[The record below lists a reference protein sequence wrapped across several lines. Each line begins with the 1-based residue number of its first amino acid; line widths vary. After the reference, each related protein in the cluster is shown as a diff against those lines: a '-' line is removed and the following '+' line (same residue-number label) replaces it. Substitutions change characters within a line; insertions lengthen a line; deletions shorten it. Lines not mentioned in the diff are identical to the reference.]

1 MSQAAWSWRSLV
13 ILADEGSSSS
23 WYGLARCSNHWRL
36 RGYAAGVGERGCA
49 CAAWRVSRSRQA
61 CERSL
66 VYCLRIL
73 RFSCF
78 FWGVS

>member
-1 MSQAAWSWRSLV
+1 
-13 ILADEGSSSS
+13 
-23 WYGLARCSNHWRL
+23 
-36 RGYAAGVGERGCA
+36 
-49 CAAWRVSRSRQA
+49 VSRSRQA

-78 FWGVS
+78 FWGVSFFWGDGYVQGLTMSVTGSPTRSLGGWATCVAGALQRGYPAGAAGSWAWK